1 MDVCSRKGT
10 NQPFSWRA
18 GDLIPNNHPP
28 QEKKDLCAPGAQL
41 CKLTARTMG
50 LGSEASLPGEPPA
63 RSSSQ
68 LGLLSAQ
75 YKKHVFPHPGAGP
88 AFQPGGGAGSQ

>member
-1 MDVCSRKGT
+1 M
-10 NQPFSWRA
+10 
-18 GDLIPNNHPP
+18 IPNNHPP
-28 QEKKDLCAPGAQL
+28 QEKKDLRAPGAL
-41 CKLTARTMG
+41 FCKLTAQTMG
-50 LGSEASLPGEPPA
+50 LGSEVSLPREPLA

-75 YKKHVFPHPGAGP
+75 YKKHVSPHPGAGP